1 MSSSNPFP
9 QDSEIYAEEETR
21 RLSAVTDDAREAV
34 SSRNNSIGTQ
44 MTHKGFKLP
53 RFVQLEL
60 SSSFLKGQQ
69 GFLRKKHRRRAINL
83 LPMITETKE
92 TACTTFVPGPSSISR
107 HWTDKDSSC
116 NPLRDMSGLS
126 RSCPS
131 MSKHGKTK
139 ISANR
144 HYPGV
149 TAAWV
154 TSHVWDVLTFPGISI
169 AVLKK
174 KKKNLH
180 APVWVTGFCK
190 RLAPHAGCFRR
201 VNVLCFSML
210 FESGIRFQQLSDPY
224 SMNSQRVG

>member
-1 MSSSNPFP
+1 MQKRRQEDCQQWWMTLAKQCLP
-9 QDSEIYAEEETR
+9 ETTA
-21 RLSAVTDDAREAV
+21 L
-34 SSRNNSIGTQ
+34 
-44 MTHKGFKLP
+44 THKWHT
-53 RFVQLEL
+53 
-60 SSSFLKGQQ
+60 KGLN
-69 GFLRKKHRRRAINL
+69 FPVLCNWNWVPVSWKDSKAFSEKKKKHRRRAINL

-92 TACTTFVPGPSSISR
+92 TGCTTFVPGPSSISR

-116 NPLRDMSGLS
+116 NPLRDMSGLA

-174 KKKNLH
+174 KKTLH

-210 FESGIRFQQLSDPY
+210 FESGICFQQLSDPY